1 MIMNIRK
8 VVFVIVIL
16 PLLAFS
22 SMHKYY
28 VSITK
33 INYVKEEQSFQVTTR
48 IFIDDFEKLLRARYD
63 ETLILNSGQTEEQ
76 IDVYIKT
83 YLRMKLQIKINDNKQ
98 VLNFIG
104 KAYEDDEV
112 VCYLE
117 IENVAEVNQF
127 EVKNEVLFDL
137 FQQQKN
143 IVRTYIN
150 SKNKTFVLTPNNKKG
165 LLSF

>member
-1 MIMNIRK
+1 MDIRK
-8 VVFVIVIL
+8 VVFVIAIL

-28 VSITK
+28 VSVTK
-33 INYVKEEQSFQVTTR
+33 INYVKEKQSFQVTTR

-76 IDVYIKT
+76 IDIYVKT
-83 YLRMKLQIKINDNKQ
+83 YLRMKLQIKINDDKQ
-98 VLNFIG
+98 VLKFIG

-117 IENVAEVNQF
+117 IENVTEVNQF

-150 SKNKTFVLTPNNKKG
+150 SKNKTFVLTPNIKKG